1 MVAPVKHIDWS
12 YTKDIDVHQLWAQ
25 ADALFSSGEPWNLS
39 AVEGKTAEEMS
50 QAFEVADYLEARID
64 RYFDIEPNNGNY
76 FTTTDEMIDVLEK
89 GGTRESALSL
99 ARRIAT
105 VMKQRDVS
113 EGRRTI
119 GGKKYRGW
127 VGVRRSLYTP

>member
-1 MVAPVKHIDWS
+1 MSNP
-12 YTKDIDVHQLWAQ
+12 DV
-25 ADALFSSGEPWNLS
+25 
-39 AVEGKTAEEMS
+39 VEIIKCWLRARASPEMS
-50 QAFEVADYLEARID
+50 QEFEVEDYLEARID
-64 RYFDIEPNNGNY
+64 RYFDIEPNNTTY

-105 VMKQRDVS
+105 MMKQREVS